1 MDISDVKKMTIIE
14 RIQAMELL
22 WDSLLHENKN
32 IDSPEWHRELLLKR
46 KKRLD
51 SEKLIPLSQVRKN
64 LTK

>member
-1 MDISDVKKMTIIE
+1 MTIIE

>member
-32 IDSPEWHRELLLKR
+32 MDSPEWHRELLLKR

-51 SEKLIPLSQVRKN
+51 SEKLIPLFQVRKN